1 MKKTRFKSVRVK
13 LFITLSVIVIF
24 IVALL
29 VIMNSMVLET
39 FYMVSKIN
47 SVKKEYNKINDMYN
61 NNESSILLKI
71 RNDAL
76 ANNFDIM
83 VENEDYMLVFSTNEN
98 FSNMI
103 SQNLEN
109 NRLKLFGKR
118 ERVLY
123 SNNNMEIKKVTT
135 SSLNS
140 ILLSGELDN
149 GYKIYIQIPISA
161 IEESVRISNNLLLI
175 IGVIAIVIAGIAVSY
190 VSRRF
195 TNPILELNVIANKM
209 SKLDF
214 SKKYEPTGSND
225 EIDELG
231 KSINLMSQKLE
242 GTIKQLRSSNIE
254 LERDIEEKSKID
266 EMRKQFISDV
276 SHELKTPIAL
286 IQGYAEGLVENVNA
300 DDESRKYYAEVILDE
315 SNKMDKLVR
324 QLLEL
329 MRLEYGKREFNN
341 DTFNICEL
349 IQEVIRKC
357 NVMLEEKGIKEVR
370 FEADKK
376 VNVYADEFYIEQAF
390 TNYFTNAIKH
400 TKEINGEKYIEIKL
414 KEDKEKV
421 LQICSCEGKVLLERQ
436 EIKPDG
442 VLAEGTV
449 EVNILYITPDDH
461 MPVGAVQE
469 IYPFSQ
475 LVEIPEMSA
484 QAKVELDA
492 SLEQLSAVMLDQ
504 EHVEIRAA
512 VRLDLIAFVQEVIQN
527 IEEATESEPDLEMLR
542 NRPGLVGYIAK
553 AGDDLWTI
561 AKENHTTIQNIME
574 TNHRKSEVL
583 LAGEKVLIV
592 KQVG

>member
-242 GTIKQLRSSNIE
+242 GTIKQLRSSNVE

-376 VNVYADEFYIEQAF
+376 VNVYADEFYI
-390 TNYFTNAIKH
+390 KH
-400 TKEINGEKYIEIKL
+400 TKEVNGEKYIEIKL
-414 KEDKEKV
+414 KEDKEKH
-421 LQICSCEGKVLLERQ
+421 KVKISVFNTGDTLSEENLERIWGRFYKVD
-436 EIKPDG
+436 ESRNRADG
-442 VLAEGTV
+442 GTGIGLALV
-449 EVNILYITPDDH
+449 KAIMNNYNSKY
-461 MPVGAVQE
+461 GAVNRENGIEFYFDIQT
-469 IYPFSQ
+469 
-475 LVEIPEMSA
+475 
-484 QAKVELDA
+484 DA
-492 SLEQLSAVMLDQ
+492 G
-504 EHVEIRAA
+504 
-512 VRLDLIAFVQEVIQN
+512 
-527 IEEATESEPDLEMLR
+527 IE
-542 NRPGLVGYIAK
+542 K
-553 AGDDLWTI
+553 
-561 AKENHTTIQNIME
+561 
-574 TNHRKSEVL
+574 
-583 LAGEKVLIV
+583 
-592 KQVG
+592 